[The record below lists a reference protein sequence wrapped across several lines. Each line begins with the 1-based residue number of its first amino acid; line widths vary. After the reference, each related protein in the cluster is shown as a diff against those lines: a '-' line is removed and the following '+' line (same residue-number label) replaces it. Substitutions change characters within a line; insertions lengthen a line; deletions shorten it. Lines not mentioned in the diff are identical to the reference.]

1 MSGAGN
7 GIRNMTQ
14 RARALGGD
22 LLITSARPRGTRLEW
37 RAPAPAADPPAAPTA
52 PAPPAAVPPAAV
64 PPAAGPPAAGPP
76 AARPP
81 FPTPP
86 GSPAGAPPVPS
97 RCQPPP
103 TTRHGT

>member
-52 PAPPAAVPPAAV
+52 PAPAAAVPSAAV
-64 PPAAGPPAAGPP
+64 PSAAGPSAAGPPAAGPP
-76 AARPP
+76 VAM
-81 FPTPP
+81 PP
-86 GSPAGAPPVPS
+86 GAPRGAHAGPS
-97 RCQPPP
+97 
-103 TTRHGT
+103 GW